1 MANLKWPPIIERAA
15 AIVGSYDTGVTL
27 RQLFYRL
34 VADGTLPNLDGYYRR
49 LSSATAEAR
58 RDGEFPDL
66 LDLTSRI
73 ERHVTFDSP
82 AAAHRLIRDLYR
94 RDRTEGQEWTVYLG
108 VEKAGM
114 AAQLDAWFGD
124 PFGFPIVALG
134 GYASQSLVDKV
145 ARDIVDGDRPAV
157 LVYAGD
163 HDPTGIDIDRDFEAR
178 VGEFDKV
185 IRVALSAEQVT
196 DYALP
201 HNSDPKVLKKIAN
214 DPRAAAFVRRHGSL
228 VQYELD
234 ALDPAQLRDLYR
246 NPIDG
251 FHDPDAYADVMA
263 EEAADRA
270 EVAGWA

>member
-1 MANLKWPPIIERAA
+1 MANIKWKPIIEHAA
-15 AIVGSYDTGVTL
+15 RIVRSYETGVTL

-34 VADGTLPNLDGYYRR
+34 VAQLLLPNVDTYYRR
-49 LSSATAEAR
+49 LSSVTAEAR

-73 ERHVTFDSP
+73 QRHITFDSP
-82 AAAHRLIRDLYR
+82 ADAHRLIRNLYR
-94 RDRTEGQEWTVYLG
+94 RDRTEGQEWSVYLG

-124 PFGFPIVALG
+124 PFGFPIIALG

-145 ARDIVDGDRPAV
+145 GRDIVDGDRPAV
-157 LVYAGD
+157 LIYAGD

-185 IRVALSAEQVT
+185 IRVALSTEQVAQ
-196 DYALP
+196 YGLP
-201 HNSDPKVLKKIAN
+201 HNSDPKVLKKLAN
-214 DPRAAAFVRRHGSL
+214 DPRAAAFERRHGSL

-246 NPIDG
+246 NAIDG
-251 FHDPDAYADVMA
+251 FHDTDAYADVMA
-263 EEAADRA
+263 EEAAERD